1 MALISSFFF
10 AYRKIINCFE
20 NLSNELYYEIF
31 DYLEGY
37 QLYEAFSNLNT
48 RFENLLA
55 CSSLRLKIH
64 HNSYLEDR
72 CNRSTRIVTLNK
84 HKILSLSLYRSLL
97 NGESFPRFT
106 IDSSFTC
113 LESLVLENIKSNEL
127 LPLLIGLISLPR
139 LCALTI
145 ESNDVLEDI
154 GNVYQAI
161 FQLPILKYNKLS
173 FFSLETFIPL
183 PIASNEQLTRIEYL
197 YIHHCCALDELIVI
211 LTYTP
216 QLCRLNCTQVND
228 SNGVIRHQSLNTRS
242 NLTHIF
248 IDRCSADFDEM
259 EIFMTKILS
268 HLQVLDIACSRDTAY
283 LDADRW
289 ERIISQYLLHLRIF
303 KFKYEE
309 TIDEDLEATLHHE
322 QINRFNSKFWMK
334 RNWFFHLYI
343 DSDAWMDNLIVY
355 SILPSRYIK
364 KRYFCR
370 SYISLIIF

>member
-1 MALISSFFF
+1 L
-10 AYRKIINCFE
+10 E
-20 NLSNELYYEIF
+20 NLPNELFYEIF
-31 DYLEGY
+31 DYLEGC

-48 RFENLLA
+48 RFQHLLD
-55 CSSLRLKIH
+55 CSSFRLKIRYSSYQEDQH
-64 HNSYLEDR
+64 H
-72 CNRSTRIVTLNK
+72 RSTDIITLNR

-106 IDSSFTC
+106 IDSSFSC

-145 ESNDVLEDI
+145 EPDDALEDI
-154 GNVYQAI
+154 DNVYQAI
-161 FQLPILKYNKLS
+161 FQLPMLKYNKLS
-173 FFSLETFIPL
+173 FFSFFSFETFIPL
-183 PIASNEQLTRIEYL
+183 PIANNEQWTRIEYL
-197 YIHHCCALDELIVI
+197 YIHHCCALDELIII

-216 QLCRLNCTQVND
+216 QLCRLNCRQVND
-228 SNGVIRHQSLNTRS
+228 SNGVIRKQSLNIRS

-248 IDRCSADFDEM
+248 IDRCSAEFDEM
-259 EIFMTKILS
+259 EIFMTKIVP
-268 HLQVLDIACSRDTAY
+268 HLQVLDITCSRDAAY

-289 ERIISQYLLHLRIF
+289 ERIISQHLLHLRIF

-309 TIDEDLEATLHHE
+309 AIDEDLEATLHHE

-343 DSDAWMDNLIVY
+343 DLDAWMDNLIVY
-355 SILPSRYIK
+355 SILPSRYIQK
-364 KRYFCR
+364 IRFCR
-370 SYISLIIF
+370 SYLSYYLLGKMINKIF

>member
-1 MALISSFFF
+1 L
-10 AYRKIINCFE
+10 E
-20 NLSNELYYEIF
+20 NLPNELFYEIF
-31 DYLEGY
+31 DYLEGC

-48 RFENLLA
+48 RFQHLLD
-55 CSSLRLKIH
+55 CSSFRLKIH
-64 HNSYLEDR
+64 YSSYQEDR
-72 CNRSTRIVTLNK
+72 CSRSTRTVTSNK
-84 HKILSLSLYRSLL
+84 HKIISLNLYNLFL
-97 NGESFPRFT
+97 NDENFPRFI

-127 LPLLIGLISLPR
+127 VPLLIGLISLPR
-139 LCALTI
+139 LYALTI
-145 ESNDVLEDI
+145 ESDDELEDI

-161 FQLPILKYNKLS
+161 FQLPMLKYNKLS

-183 PIASNEQLTRIEYL
+183 PIASNEQWTRIKYL
-197 YIHHCCALDELIVI
+197 YIRHCCALDELIVI

-216 QLCRLNCTQVND
+216 QLCRLNCRQVND
-228 SNGVIRHQSLNTRS
+228 SNGVIRKQSLNIRS

-248 IDRCSADFDEM
+248 IDRCSAEFDEM
-259 EIFMTKILS
+259 EIFMTKISS
-268 HLQVLDIACSRDTAY
+268 HLQVLDITCSRDTAY

-289 ERIISQYLLHLRIF
+289 KRIISQYLLHLRIF

-322 QINRFNSKFWMK
+322 QINRFNSTFWMK

-343 DSDAWMDNLIVY
+343 DSDAWTENLIVY
-355 SILPSRYIK
+355 SILPSRYIE